1 MVTQLIRSHIAQVL
15 SVPNSDAV
23 MRERIA
29 QLSTGN
35 GQALPAQAQAQIVA
49 VVHGYVMGTVDLL
62 DACADAAARAGVAQ
76 FVMPLLDLSGR
87 YFLTPQDYV
96 PDGLGLLGLLDD
108 AYLARHLLA
117 QISALYQQN
126 TGIALIPVPLAADNT
141 IVRALI
147 GEPLASRLDQEVA
160 STIQSAI
167 VQANMSQMYG
177 TPQGLGVSS
186 PTGGPGAWG
195 GCVEDELARIGAECG
210 ISINYE

>member
-29 QLSTGN
+29 QVVSGN
-35 GQALPAQAQAQIVA
+35 GQALPPQAQAQIVEI
-49 VVHGYVMGTVDLL
+49 VRGYVMGTVDLL
-62 DACADAAARAGVAQ
+62 DACAAASGRAGVAQ
-76 FVMPLLDLSGR
+76 FVMPLLDLAGR
-87 YFLTPQDYV
+87 YFLAPQDYV
-96 PDGLGLLGLLDD
+96 PDGMGLLGLLDD

-126 TGIALIPVPLAADNT
+126 TGMALIPVPLAADNA
-141 IVRALI
+141 IVRTLI

-160 STIQSAI
+160 STIQSAV
-167 VQANMSQMYG
+167 VQASMNQMYG
-177 TPQGLGVSS
+177 TPGGLGVSS

-195 GCVEDELARIGAECG
+195 GCFEDEMARIGAECG